1 MMTSPFDNINDIA
14 FLPFFD
20 SAFSVTTKDGKK
32 TTLHVSLFTDYTDE
46 PITDSAFDADRK
58 RVSLVCLERDWP
70 WVQKNISRGDEIVD
84 AKTLRKY
91 TVESVYDDSALG
103 KIIYAREV

>member
-1 MMTSPFDNINDIA
+1 MMTASPFDNIDIA
-14 FLPFFD
+14 FLPFFSD
-20 SAFSVTTKDGKK
+20 SFSVTTKDGKK

-70 WVQKNISRGDEIVD
+70 WVKDNLARGDTIVD

-91 TVESVYDDSALG
+91 SVTEVEDDPAIG
-103 KIIYAREV
+103 KIVHAREC